1 MAEVEALLVD
11 LILDRRI
18 PHAHIDQVRG
28 GQQHEGDEEEEE
40 GAHKGG
46 GVVGVVQIEGYLEL
60 GGRQDA
66 AAATA
71 AGSSSGGGKSS
82 YEALGKWAD
91 VLGSLSASLNSRVAS
106 AASSASS

>member
-1 MAEVEALLVD
+1 M
-11 LILDRRI
+11 
-18 PHAHIDQVRG
+18 
-28 GQQHEGDEEEEE
+28 
-40 GAHKGG
+40 
-46 GVVGVVQIEGYLEL
+46 VQIEGYLEL

-71 AGSSSGGGKSS
+71 AGSSSSGGGKSS